1 MHSQDINNTYENY
14 KVSPTSVKHFQTY
27 FQARHGAAS
36 WTQTRAVGP
45 RDFTWWA
52 PHRNQ
57 TARDND
63 GAAGSHAHAAGACPA
78 HPLLPSPGTEQG
90 VSGPGSARAS
100 PVRPEAERCGGGVR
114 AGRARRTVRGPR
126 DQGQKAT
133 HFTAVPQRAR
143 ACERT
148 TTRTGHYAAM
158 TKC

>member
-63 GAAGSHAHAAGACPA
+63 GAAGSHAQAAGARPA

-100 PVRPEAERCGGGVR
+100 LVRPEAERCGSGVR
-114 AGRARRTVRGPR
+114 VGRARGARSVGPGIRVRRPRTSQPCRRGHVRVNVLR
-126 DQGQKAT
+126 
-133 HFTAVPQRAR
+133 HAR
-143 ACERT
+143 VT
-148 TTRTGHYAAM
+148 TLQ
-158 TKC
+158 